1 VLIQIFIAARQP
13 AFFMADIYEY
23 YVPPTSMEPLLP
35 EENSRDLEDL
45 VGDFLKK
52 SSSLTGRKVLS
63 NLLARAIS
71 LRKPQELC

>member
-45 VGDFLKK
+45 VGDFFKEIKQPYRTESFIKLIGK
-52 SSSLTGRKVLS
+52 SY
-63 NLLARAIS
+63 
-71 LRKPQELC
+71 